1 MLSSVLRFVRMPLLL
16 VTIWATIRFILGVAG
31 VPYAPRGNAMFS
43 LYSVMMLSCLYFGAL
58 SKNIAGFKWG
68 GTILTG
74 VTIGAYSQI
83 LILLAT
89 VISYAGN
96 FNTSYFVHW
105 DALNI
110 KLAQLSPPISV
121 ADALVHPEQ
130 VPLPPMAQALVGRA
144 LGIIINGIIAGI
156 FAVIGRALSGL
167 APKPA
172 TQS

>member
-1 MLSSVLRFVRMPLLL
+1 MFSSILRFVRLPLLL
-16 VTIWATIRFILGVAG
+16 VTIWTAVRFILGMAG

-43 LYSVMMLSCLYFGAL
+43 IYSVMLLSCLYFGAL
-58 SKNIAGFKWG
+58 SKSVAGFKWS

-74 VTIGAYSQI
+74 VTIGVYAQI

-89 VISYAGN
+89 LISYAATL
-96 FNTSYFVHW
+96 NTSYFVHW
-105 DALNI
+105 DALNVDPA
-110 KLAQLSPPISV
+110 KLTPPVSM
-121 ADALVHPEQ
+121 ADALLHPEQ
-130 VPLPPMAQALVGRA
+130 VAMPPMSQALVTR
-144 LGIIINGIIAGI
+144 LTGILFNGISAGI